1 MTGLLSENINHLEQ
15 RLADILRQCPGN
27 ASLAVEYG
35 EAAIHV
41 NSGRKYPAASLIK
54 IPIMMEAFF
63 QAEEGAL
70 DLNRQVRISEIEKAG
85 GAGVIQ
91 SLSAEASLS
100 LLDCITL
107 MIIVSDN
114 SAANLLIKLLGKK
127 NINDRMHGLGLQ
139 TTVLG
144 RKMMDFEAAAKGIE
158 NFTTAADM
166 VKCLRAIKDGKLFTE
181 KNRSKM
187 LDIMEAQQFREK
199 LPAIASKE
207 LKIANK
213 TGELPGI
220 EHDCAIF
227 TAGQDALY
235 AAVLIDGLTRPEEGN
250 HAIRL
255 IGSGLSEFLCL
266 PEKER
271 S

>member
-1 MTGLLSENINHLEQ
+1 MTGLLSENINQLEK

-35 EAAIHV
+35 ERAIHM

-63 QAEEGAL
+63 QAEEGVL
-70 DLNRQVRISEIEKAG
+70 DLNEQVRIGGIEKAG
-85 GAGVIQ
+85 GAGIIQ
-91 SLSAEASLS
+91 SLSVTASLS
-100 LLDCITL
+100 ILDCITL

-114 SAANLLIKLLGKK
+114 TAANLLIKLLGKK

-144 RKMMDFEAAAKGIE
+144 RKMMDFEAAARGID

-166 VKCLRAIKDGKLFTE
+166 VKCLRAIKDGELFSE

-199 LPAIASKE
+199 LPALACKE

-227 TAGQDALY
+227 ASGRDVLY
-235 AAVLIDGLTRPEEGN
+235 AAVLIEGLSSPEEGN

-255 IGSGLSEFLCL
+255 IGSRLSEFLCL
-266 PEKER
+266 PETEMR
-271 S
+271 

>member
-1 MTGLLSENINHLEQ
+1 MTGLLSDNINHLEQ
-15 RLADILRQCPGN
+15 RLAEILRQCPGN

-35 EAAIHV
+35 EEAINM

-63 QAEEGAL
+63 QAEEGGL
-70 DLNRQVRISEIEKAG
+70 DLNELVCTGGIEKAG
-85 GAGVIQ
+85 GAGIIQ
-91 SLSAEASLS
+91 SLSVTASLS
-100 LLDCITL
+100 ILDCITL

-166 VKCLRAIKDGKLFTE
+166 VKCLRAIKEGRLFSE
-181 KNRSKM
+181 KDRSLM
-187 LDIMEAQQFREK
+187 LDIMESQQFREK
-199 LPAIASKE
+199 LPAIACKE

-227 TAGQDALY
+227 TSGQDALY
-235 AAVLIDGLTRPEEGN
+235 AAVLIDGISSPEEGN
-250 HAIRL
+250 RTIRL
-255 IGSGLSEFLCL
+255 IGSRLSDFLCL
-266 PEKER
+266 PEEER